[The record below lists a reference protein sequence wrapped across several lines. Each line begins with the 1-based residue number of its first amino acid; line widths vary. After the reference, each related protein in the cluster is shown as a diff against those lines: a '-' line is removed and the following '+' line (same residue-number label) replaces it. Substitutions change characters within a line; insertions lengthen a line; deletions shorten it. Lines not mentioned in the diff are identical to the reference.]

1 MFKLF
6 DGQEAINVNVK
17 FTNAKIYLYL
27 LLSFNLHLLLYT
39 AFLVLWFIET
49 EALKYMLK
57 VQLTFFLSVKPM
69 FHLIQMRKGA
79 GGQLRRGPYLGFLFF
94 SRRKKH

>member
-1 MFKLF
+1 MY
-6 DGQEAINVNVK
+6 Q
-17 FTNAKIYLYL
+17 

-39 AFLVLWFIET
+39 AFFAFVVHQT

-57 VQLTFFLSVKPM
+57 VQLTFFLSVKTM

-94 SRRKKH
+94 SRRKKNTNPSMFKCANVAYCGFSGWPRS